1 MAFQL
6 LRGGALEELRP
17 TGTTDLR
24 CGSVE
29 RFPVFKG
36 SASYRMELDGRAIE
50 RGKPVISGLALK
62 RPGLVASRGTT
73 NVRKLEEALLVSPY
87 LADPAHGTDLLGRSP
102 NEKIG
107 KIGGRT
113 NGDRIGQLRFL
124 CFEHVSWIR
133 PQAGLRPAKSPR
145 YVPDRRATTLASPG
159 HVKRRAR
166 GDSGS
171 RYPGRDAARS
181 AASSSRRCASPLR
194 ILRTE
199 CIDLHARRHY
209 TAPLSP
215 SRSHP

>member
-145 YVPDRRATTLASPG
+145 YVPGRRATTLASPG
-159 HVKRRAR
+159 AREAQGARRLGFALSGSGRRAFCSLLFQTVR
-166 GDSGS
+166 I
-171 RYPGRDAARS
+171 AA
-181 AASSSRRCASPLR
+181 P
-194 ILRTE
+194 
-199 CIDLHARRHY
+199 D
-209 TAPLSP
+209 TA
-215 SRSHP
+215 HGMH